1 MSDRARP
8 VPVQSLTH
16 VDVSCSGEHIELG
29 FIDQRG
35 QAATLYLPQDCLLEL
50 LQLLPAMLQEA
61 LERHH
66 GAASRRALYPLAD
79 WQLIEAAPGRPPVL
93 SLTAADGFTVSFAM
107 TPEAAAT
114 LGEALRRGAAPRDAR
129 GRDKTRPRLNH

>member
-16 VDVSCSGEHIELG
+16 VDGSCSGEHIELG

-50 LQLLPAMLQEA
+50 LQLLPAMLREA

-66 GAASRRALYPLAD
+66 GAAIRRALYPLAD

-93 SLTAADGFTVSFAM
+93 TMTGGVGFTGSVEMA
-107 TPEAAAT
+107 P
-114 LGEALRRGAAPRDAR
+114 GRG
-129 GRDKTRPRLNH
+129 